1 MRVNLL
7 ARLKK
12 LDATFVPDRPP
23 PTFRCGWLTTRPE
36 EFTGERHVAVI
47 ARPPENSPPEE
58 PWEFEERPGRGPT
71 EPLDNS
77 FTVYLTR

>member
-12 LDATFVPDRPP
+12 LDATFVPNKPA
-23 PTFRCGWLTTRPE
+23 PTFRCGWLTTLPE
-36 EFTGERHVAVI
+36 DFTGERHIVVVS
-47 ARPPENSPPEE
+47 RPPDNSPEE
-58 PWEFEERPGRGPT
+58 PWEFAEQAGRGPT
-71 EPLDNS
+71 EPWENS